1 MSGSRVN
8 YYRGKVPEPG
18 CRVGKPKTK
27 GGLMY
32 LRAEGLRPESVRC
45 TRPPKALGFPTQL
58 PGEVLL
64 ATIRAWKILFSAQK
78 ACNL

>member
-1 MSGSRVN
+1 
-8 YYRGKVPEPG
+8 
-18 CRVGKPKTK
+18 
-27 GGLMY
+27 MY

-45 TRPPKALGFPTQL
+45 TRPPEALGFPTQL

-78 ACNL
+78 ASLKCCLHVVALTAHAGKK